1 MGSLGDD
8 TNMASNNEENMAL
21 MPGFRAEQTATLQTM
36 LTVSVV
42 KACKEILGS
51 ASSLLETQSP
61 KNESQSSDSKPINKA
76 SSAPSPRASA
86 RSEPIIIDLEEDD
99 LKVED
104 AKDFKQI
111 KEEKPSVQDASRV
124 KKIDK
129 GKRKAEPLDQLPA
142 LAAKKQRTD
151 QIHSMDL
158 SLDPNEVDE

>member
-1 MGSLGDD
+1 MGPLGDH

-21 MPGFRAEQTATLQTM
+21 MLGFTAEQIVTLQAM
-36 LTVSVV
+36 LTASVA
-42 KACKEILGS
+42 KAFKEIFGS
-51 ASSLLETQSP
+51 ASSLLETQTP

-76 SSAPSPRASA
+76 SSAPSPIASA
-86 RSEPIIIDLEEDD
+86 RSEPIIINLEKDD

-104 AKDFKQI
+104 AKDVKQI

-129 GKRKAEPLDQLPA
+129 GKRKTEPLDQLPA
-142 LAAKKQRTD
+142 LAAKKQHTD
-151 QIHSMDL
+151 QNYSLDL

>member
-1 MGSLGDD
+1 MGPLGDD
-8 TNMASNNEENMAL
+8 TNMAGNNEKNMAF
-21 MPGFRAEQTATLQTM
+21 MPGFTAEQTATLQAM
-36 LTVSVV
+36 LTVSVA
-42 KACKEILGS
+42 KAFKEIIGS
-51 ASSLLETQSP
+51 ASSLLETQTP
-61 KNESQSSDSKPINKA
+61 KNESQSSNSKPINKA
-76 SSAPSPRASA
+76 SSAPSPTASA

-111 KEEKPSVQDASRV
+111 KEEKPSIQDASRV

-151 QIHSMDL
+151 QNYSLDL